1 MKPFILQ
8 CLACAAVLLPFTQ
21 AEAKTF
27 GGLTTGKTFTFTVN
41 YRTSS
46 KTTGMVT
53 TDNVAIPE
61 GIPKFKLGSKVTF
74 TIGKKGELTA
84 KGMSLPFK
92 GVDTVT
98 NPGRESNLYELPPKK
113 GYPFGDS
120 GSLAK
125 IGSKKPVGL
134 SLSFNKIIT
143 TAGVSTHHRV
153 FYALD

>member
-1 MKPFILQ
+1 MKSFLLQ
-8 CLACAAVLLPFTQ
+8 AIACAAILFPAVNLD
-21 AEAKTF
+21 AKTF
-27 GGLTTGKTFTFTVN
+27 GGLKPGKTFTFTVN

-46 KTTGMVT
+46 KTTGTVT
-53 TDNVAIPE
+53 TQNAKIPD

-74 TIGKKGELTA
+74 TIGKKGELIA
-84 KGMSLPFK
+84 KDMSLPFK
-92 GVDTVT
+92 AVDTT
-98 NPGRESNLYELPPKK
+98 SNPGRESNLYEAPPKK

-125 IGSKKPVGL
+125 VGTKKPVGL

-143 TAGVSTHHRV
+143 TAGVSTQHRV